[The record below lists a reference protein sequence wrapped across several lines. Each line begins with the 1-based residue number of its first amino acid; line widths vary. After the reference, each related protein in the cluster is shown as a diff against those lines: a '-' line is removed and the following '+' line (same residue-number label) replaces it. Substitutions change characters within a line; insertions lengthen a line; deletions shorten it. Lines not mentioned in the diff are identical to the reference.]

1 MHKNSNNYELID
13 YFCRIITLNCDALR
27 VEISSTVNPNEVGRN
42 KNRILRISFGFFSV
56 AKIRGMWSCKNS
68 SVKIIKMFISSY

>member
-1 MHKNSNNYELID
+1 MCN
-13 YFCRIITLNCDALR
+13 TLYVMCDALLA
-27 VEISSTVNPNEVGRN
+27 EISSAVNPIEVGSN

-68 SVKIIKMFISSY
+68 SVKIIKMFISRY